1 MKRLS
6 SPLFFC
12 MLAFDVL
19 AVLIYDHYKGG
30 VSPIGVALIVL
41 IGYIMF
47 HLLNISIRKYKGG

>member
-1 MKRLS
+1 
-6 SPLFFC
+6 